1 MDDETIV
8 GLYWT
13 RQESAIA
20 ESERK
25 YGSYCRAI
33 ADNILHSREDSE
45 ECVSDTWLHA
55 WNAIPPKRPA
65 ILSAFLGKITRN
77 LALDRWKLQHAE
89 KRGGGSVALALDEL
103 VECIPSGGGLERV
116 LDEKALSSTL
126 DAFLRTLP
134 ERECNVFLRRYWYS
148 DSVRDVARRFGMNE
162 NSTKSMLFRTREK
175 LRKYLEGEG
184 IAI

>member
-1 MDDETIV
+1 MDDEMIV

-25 YGSYCRAI
+25 YGNYCRAI

-65 ILSAFLGKITRN
+65 VLSAFLGKITRN
-77 LALDRWKLQHAE
+77 LALDE
-89 KRGGGSVALALDEL
+89 LA
-103 VECIPSGGGLERV
+103 ECIPSGSGLERV
-116 LDEKALSSTL
+116 LDEKELSSTV
-126 DAFLRTLP
+126 DAFLRMLP
-134 ERECNVFLRRYWYS
+134 ERECSVFLRRYWYS

>member
-25 YGSYCRAI
+25 YGNYCRAI

-65 ILSAFLGKITRN
+65 VLSAFLGKITRN
-77 LALDRWKLQHAE
+77 LALDCWKLQHAE

-103 VECIPSGGGLERV
+103 AECIPSGGGLERV
-116 LDEKALSSTL
+116 LDEKELSSTL

-134 ERECNVFLRRYWYS
+134 ERECSMFLRRYWFV
-148 DSVRDVARRFGMNE
+148 DGIEAIALRFSVKPNTV
-162 NSTKSMLFRTREK
+162 KSILFRTREK
-175 LRKYLEGEG
+175 LRAYLQQEG
-184 IAI
+184 ICV

>member
-25 YGSYCRAI
+25 YGNYCRAI

-65 ILSAFLGKITRN
+65 VLSAFLGKITRN

-89 KRGGGSVALALDEL
+89 KRGSGSVALALDEL
-103 VECIPSGGGLERV
+103 AECIPSGGGLERV
-116 LDEKALSSTL
+116 LDEKELSSTL

-134 ERECNVFLRRYWYS
+134 ERECSVFLRRYWYS